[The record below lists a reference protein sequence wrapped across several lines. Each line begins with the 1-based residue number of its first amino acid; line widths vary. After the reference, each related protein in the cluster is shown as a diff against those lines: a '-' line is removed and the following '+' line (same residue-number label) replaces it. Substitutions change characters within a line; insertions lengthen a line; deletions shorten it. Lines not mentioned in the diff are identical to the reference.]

1 MGVSVIP
8 VGAIAEALIST
19 RSGCISFDELA
30 GRLFLRKRLVEEAVK
45 RLAEAAES
53 DVLELREDCVVVRD
67 VLGLAL
73 AAVRLGVSENVVA
86 RGLDWRMFEEYAARA
101 LAEAGYRVYRGLRVG
116 GRGGLELDVLGLGAR
131 VGVAIDCKHWE
142 PRYTVPSRLR
152 EAAKRHVERVMK
164 LASFWDRLRLPPGC
178 WKIIPALLVLREHVP
193 RLLEGVVIVPVSRL
207 RGFIEEISVLAE
219 ADEVASRPICSRQK
233 KLF

>member
-1 MGVSVIP
+1 MNNVIP
-8 VGAIAEALIST
+8 VGAVAELLIQNKDECISLEAIAERLFIRLPLVKRAVDALIKASNKD
-19 RSGCISFDELA
+19 SIELHNNCVIVKDGLELA
-30 GRLFLRKRLVEEAVK
+30 M
-45 RLAEAAES
+45 
-53 DVLELREDCVVVRD
+53 
-67 VLGLAL
+67 

-101 LAEAGYRVYRGLRVG
+101 LAEAGYRVYRGLRVSG
-116 GRGGLELDVLGLGAR
+116 KGGLELDVLGLGAR

-152 EAAKRHVERVMK
+152 EAAKRHAERVMK
-164 LASFWDRLRLPPGC
+164 LASFWDRLRLPLGC

-207 RGFIEEISVLAE
+207 RGFIEEVSVLAE
-219 ADEVASRPICSRQK
+219 ADEVASRLICSRQK